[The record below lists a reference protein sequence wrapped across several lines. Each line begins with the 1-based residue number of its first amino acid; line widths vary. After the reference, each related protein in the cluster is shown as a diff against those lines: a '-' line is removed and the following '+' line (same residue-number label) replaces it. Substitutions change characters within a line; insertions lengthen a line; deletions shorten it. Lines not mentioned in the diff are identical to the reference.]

1 MPIHNW
7 NVRGIDYFGLTVPDL
22 EAAVAFFVG
31 ALGCHELYRLGPF
44 QADDDWMARR
54 LGVDRAAIIPAIVVL
69 ACGTGSRLKLFH
81 YAAPDQDTRLPRN
94 SDLGGHHVAFYV
106 EDMEQ
111 ALRTVR
117 SFGAEV
123 LDQPTVMSDGPSAGE
138 TWAYVRTPWG
148 SQIELVHRR
157 GGFRG
162 GEADGS

>member
-1 MPIHNW
+1 MVIQSS
-7 NVRGIDYFGLTVPDL
+7 NVRGIDHFGLTVPDL

-31 ALGCHELYRLGPF
+31 ALGCRELYRLGPL

-54 LGVDRAAIIPAIVVL
+54 LGVDRAATIPAIVVL
-69 ACGTGSRLKLFH
+69 ACGSGSRLELFH
-81 YAAPDQDTRLPRN
+81 YVAPDQDLRQPRN

-111 ALRTVR
+111 ALQTVR
-117 SFGAEV
+117 SFGAEI

-138 TWAYVRTPWG
+138 TWVYVRTPWG

-157 GGFRG
+157 DGFWG
-162 GEADGS
+162 GETDGT